1 MVMMMFVFR
10 TAAGFLIFTMI
21 MFFMIVMVVMMIML
35 MMFIFVMVLMCMTFG
50 HNHRIRLFF
59 RRQSTDFFYT
69 LSFIMIALILE

>member
-21 MFFMIVMVVMMIML
+21 MFFMIVMVMMML
-35 MMFIFVMVLMCMTFG
+35 MMFIFVMVLMCMTYG
-50 HNHRIRLFF
+50 HNHRIRFFF
-59 RRQSTDFFYT
+59 RCKSTDFFFNT